1 MPLEELDA
9 KAGAKPVQTGLNIN
23 DIQDFTP
30 PSAKNAASTSA
41 DTSSSNPL
49 NDSFDVAQAK
59 PSATKTVY
67 LDVGHCTSAE
77 KDPFTGKVDQGFV
90 TKDYTECQ
98 LNTAVGKMVAKNLL
112 DAGFQVIP
120 TWNPFSDQKPT
131 PVPKQED
138 LARRNAVVNND
149 IAKYC
154 DDSIYLSI
162 HHDMDSTKKGGQ
174 CVYIADNKW
183 NQAMPL
189 AKAIQGSAWQVR
201 ERDNVSQC
209 INSDTATQNGQL
221 KGLRGVNSVGVLVE
235 AANAMNP
242 QDRALMS
249 SPAHLAREARTISQG
264 VINYFKLQPGKDRP
278 LPVCRRSLG

>member
-1 MPLEELDA
+1 MPFEELDA
-9 KAGAKPVQTGLNIN
+9 KADTKQTQPGLNIT

-30 PSAKNAASTSA
+30 PSKSASPATQESSA
-41 DTSSSNPL
+41 VPASNQP
-49 NDSFDVAQAK
+49 FDVAQAK
-59 PSATKTVY
+59 QTSTKTVY

-98 LNTAVGKMVAKNLL
+98 LNTAVGKMVARNLI

-120 TWNPFSDQKPT
+120 TWNPFSEQKPP

-149 IAKYC
+149 ISKYC

-162 HHDMDSTKKGGQ
+162 HHDMDNTKKGGQ

-183 NQAMPL
+183 DQAMPL
-189 AKAIQGSAWQVR
+189 AKSIQGSAWQVR
-201 ERDNVSQC
+201 ERANVSQC
-209 INSDTATQNGQL
+209 INSDTTTQNGQL
-221 KGLRGVNSVGVLVE
+221 KGLRGVNAVGVLVE

-249 SPAHLAREARTISQG
+249 SPAHLAREAKTISQG

-278 LPVCRRSLG
+278 HPVCRRSLG